1 MLNYWPKVTRLAG
14 DTARHGQ
21 SQNVNLGL
29 LTKWYSILN
38 YTKYPE
44 SWARASN
51 VPCSDHTGFCRL
63 EFCFSIHASLIL
75 ISESI
80 SSTHSQQPVV
90 RTSGNK
96 SFWDST
102 DGGSQMDSKADVRP
116 PRLKP
121 SALIYPLFWL
131 AGHLGEI
138 CALKL
143 SHSSDTWNPPGRNFY
158 LPHGRE

>member
-38 YTKYPE
+38 YTKHPE

-51 VPCSDHTGFCRL
+51 APCSDHTGFCRL

-138 CALKL
+138 CALNL